1 VRGSR
6 GRGVEERGA
15 RMSVAEMAGVCHPFI
30 GTGRWLVGGEMTSGR
45 WSFTPSVF
53 EAETRGGKVGRHHL
67 GGGK

>member
-1 VRGSR
+1 
-6 GRGVEERGA
+6 
-15 RMSVAEMAGVCHPFI
+15 MSVAEMAGVCHPFI